1 MIIMDISISVDMLY
15 MQLKTFAVL
24 LFAMLIFTNIPAFA
38 AQLSWDARSFDS
50 AVAPKFTFQRTV
62 LIEYEDGG
70 IIADDLRGKQT
81 LVQFSADRSTKGVE
95 GLVQKINENL
105 QQSGST
111 VWVSDLTLQ
120 YSAEL
125 IGRESS
131 TTIDYKITMIPTI
144 SGFLIREY
152 NEDVS
157 ALFDVNWRG
166 IKVDDPIVL
175 SDSEQE
181 IEINRPISFLKKEF
195 PTVYDVI
202 TETGS
207 EKILEFS
214 MIDASGIKQLPI
226 AKWHSLTDPTAII
239 SDTSQYGFKGE
250 VLTAFS
256 MGESTI
262 FTPTKEKFSE
272 IVFVSDKEYKIQTHE
287 AADNAN
293 LFVPGYAVPTM
304 IVEHEA
310 IGASPTALSGTPPS
324 QQGQFPIFVIYGMAG
339 MAAAGAGGFFWWSS
353 KKAKKDLKL
362 GQSGIDPTLL
372 RGVETSSASGGYK
385 TNRGEAHL
393 VGDTMYQQT
402 KNVYDKTDRG
412 ALPKGWSTN

>member
-1 MIIMDISISVDMLY
+1 
-15 MQLKTFAVL
+15 MQPKIAVL
-24 LFAMLIFTNIPAFA
+24 LSAALIFTNIPAFA
-38 AQLSWDARSFDS
+38 AQLSWDARSFDG

-62 LIEYEDGG
+62 LIEYDDGG
-70 IIADDLRGKQT
+70 IIADGLRGKQT
-81 LVQFSADRSTKGVE
+81 SIQFSADRSTKGMDE
-95 GLVQKINENL
+95 LVQKINENL

-120 YSAEL
+120 YSVEL
-125 IGRESS
+125 IGRGGS

-166 IKVDDPIVL
+166 IKVDGPIVL

-181 IEINRPISFLKKEF
+181 IEINKPISFLKKEF
-195 PTVYDVI
+195 PIVYDVI
-202 TETGS
+202 TEAGS
-207 EKILEFS
+207 EKIFESS

-226 AKWHSLTDPTAII
+226 AKWHSLTDPTAIM
-239 SDTSQYGFKGE
+239 SDTSQYGFKGD

-272 IVFVSDKEYKIQTHE
+272 IVFVTDKEYKIQTHE

-304 IVEHEA
+304 IAEHEA
-310 IGASPTALSGTPPS
+310 IGASPTALSGTPPRP
-324 QQGQFPIFVIYGMAG
+324 FPIFVIYGMAG
-339 MAAAGAGGFFWWSS
+339 MAAAGAGGFFWLSS

-393 VGDTMYQQT
+393 VGDTTYQQT
-402 KNVYDKTDRG
+402 KSVYDKTDRG